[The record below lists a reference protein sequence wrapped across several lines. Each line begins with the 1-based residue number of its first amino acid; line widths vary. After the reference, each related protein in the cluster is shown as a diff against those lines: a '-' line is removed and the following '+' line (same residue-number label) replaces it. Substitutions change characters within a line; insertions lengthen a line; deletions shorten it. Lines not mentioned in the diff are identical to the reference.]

1 MAKSAMVYLNT
12 ELMQMKIARN
22 GKCLSVLLHMA
33 LCMEDGEYTETIRNI
48 AAKCGLTETD
58 VRYAL
63 EKLSAEDIIDVDWG
77 AYAVH
82 VTFNQYYVTE
92 DEPEEAEV

>member
-1 MAKSAMVYLNT
+1 MSGGNMVWFNT
-12 ELMQMKIARN
+12 DLMQMKIARN

-33 LCMEDGEYTETIRNI
+33 LCAENGEYTETVRNI
-48 AAKCGLTETD
+48 AAKCGLNESD

-63 EKLSAEDIIDVDWG
+63 EKLSAEDVLDVDWG

-82 VTFNQYYVTE
+82 VTFNQYYVT
-92 DEPEEAEV
+92 DEAPDEMEV

>member
-33 LCMEDGEYTETIRNI
+33 LSMEDGEYTETIRNI
-48 AAKCGLTETD
+48 AAKCGLNETD